1 MTEITRAILFAVS
14 CVFTH
19 NFVFARMLGT
29 GALLDENRSI
39 EQSAILGLV
48 VTVIM
53 TVAAVVNNL
62 IYNLLLAPLHFEY
75 LQTVVAVLVIAL
87 AVQAAEIMLAKKCPA
102 ASHHTVILTA
112 GCALLGASVL
122 TAGGGLIDAL
132 VNGLLG
138 GLGFLIAVVLMAGV
152 HERIRFSHI
161 PAPMKGLPIALVSAS
176 LMALAFMGF
185 MGI

>member
-1 MTEITRAILFAVS
+1 MTDITRAILFAVS

-29 GALLDENRSI
+29 GALLDDNRSI
-39 EQSAILGLV
+39 EQSAVLGLV

-53 TVAAVVNNL
+53 AATAVVNNL
-62 IYNLLLAPLHFEY
+62 IYKVLLAPMHVEF
-75 LQTVVAVLVIAL
+75 LQTVVFVLVIAL
-87 AVQAAEIMLAKKCPA
+87 AVQTAEIMLAKKCPV
-102 ASHHTVILTA
+102 ASKHTAVLTA

-122 TAGGGLIDAL
+122 TTGGNLIDAL

-138 GLGFLIAVVLMAGV
+138 GLGFLVAVVLMAGV
-152 HERIRFSHI
+152 HERIRFSRI